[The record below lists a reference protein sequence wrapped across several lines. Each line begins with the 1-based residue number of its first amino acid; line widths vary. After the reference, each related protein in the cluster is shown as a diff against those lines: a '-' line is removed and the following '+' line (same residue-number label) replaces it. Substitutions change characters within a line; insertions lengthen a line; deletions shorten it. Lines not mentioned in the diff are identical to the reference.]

1 MKLTVFGSTGGTG
14 QEVVKQALAQGH
26 ELTVLVRNPE
36 KLKQKNE
43 NLHVVQGDIMDF
55 SLVERSI
62 KRQDGV
68 LCNLGALPTDKSCLR
83 AKGTENIIRAMEKT
97 GVRRFVC
104 QSALG
109 VGDSRALLPFHYR
122 YLLVPLLLRH
132 VYADHAIQEK
142 LIKKSQLDWV
152 IVRPGVL
159 TDGELTGS
167 YNQDVS
173 TDDSTAK
180 FKISR
185 ADVADFMI
193 KQLTEDAWLHRAPT
207 ISY

>member
-14 QEVVKQALAQGH
+14 QQVVKQALTQGH
-26 ELTVLVRNPE
+26 ELTVLVRDPE
-36 KLKQKNE
+36 RLKQKEE
-43 NLHVVQGDIMDF
+43 NLHVVQGNVLDF
-55 SLVERSI
+55 ALVEQSLQGQEAVI
-62 KRQDGV
+62 
-68 LCNLGALPTDKSCLR
+68 CNLGASPADKDSLR

-109 VGDSRALLPFHYR
+109 VGNSRALLPFHYK
-122 YLLVPLLLRH
+122 YLLVPLMLRN
-132 VYADHAIQEK
+132 VYADHESQEK

-152 IVRPGVL
+152 IVRPAIL

-167 YNQDVS
+167 YEQAVALDNS
-173 TDDSTAK
+173 TVK
-180 FKISR
+180 LKISR
-185 ADVADFMI
+185 ADVADFML
-193 KQLTEDAWLHRAPT
+193 KQLTKNTYLHKAPC

>member
-26 ELTVLVRNPE
+26 ELTVLVRKPE

-68 LCNLGALPTDKSCLR
+68 LCNLGALPNDKNCLR

-97 GVRRFVC
+97 GVRRFIC

-109 VGDSRALLPFHYR
+109 VGDSRTLLPFHYK

-132 VYADHAIQEK
+132 VYADHEIQEK

-167 YNQDVS
+167 YKQDDS
-173 TDDSTAK
+173 TDDSTVK

>member
-1 MKLTVFGSTGGTG
+1 MKLTIIGSTGGTG

-26 ELTVLVRNPE
+26 ELTVLVRKPE

-43 NLHVVQGDIMDF
+43 NLLVIQGDILDF
-55 SLVERSI
+55 ALVERSI
-62 KRQDGV
+62 QRQDGV
-68 LCNLGALPTDKSCLR
+68 LCNLGAPPTDKNCLR

-97 GVRRFVC
+97 GVRRLIC

-122 YLLVPLLLRH
+122 YFLVPLMLRH
-132 VYADHAIQEK
+132 VYADHEIQEK

-152 IVRPGVL
+152 IVRPAIL

-167 YNQDVS
+167 YEQDVALDNS
-173 TDDSTAK
+173 TIK
-180 FKISR
+180 LKISR
-185 ADVADFMI
+185 ADVADFML
-193 KQLTEDAWLHRAPT
+193 KQLTKNTYLHKAPC